1 MKIGIGC
8 KKKPWMVLWLQ
19 EITLTTLNVY
29 ETVWPALWMLG
40 HSKKFEYQLDM
51 VIQSGA
57 GNQKTK
63 THSVETVTVHADF
76 FRVKG
81 GNYHAAT

>member
-1 MKIGIGC
+1 M
-8 KKKPWMVLWLQ
+8 
-19 EITLTTLNVY
+19 LN
-29 ETVWPALWMLG
+29 
-40 HSKKFEYQLDM
+40 HSKKFEYELNM

-57 GNQKTK
+57 GNQKRKVHT
-63 THSVETVTVHADF
+63 VETVTVHTDF